1 MNLLLK
7 NAFIPIISVLLV
19 NCASSTKTDSMSND
33 DYKQSIEGKI
43 GTPVSYIS
51 NEANDK
57 ILCVKEDDNSD
68 ETKVNRVFVVWDIE
82 NSKIVYEKNMKGG
95 YVKWFDNDHL
105 EITGVIGIVQPGKE
119 KEDYVQIVNVL
130 TNQSMSKSS
139 FLKSRDL

>member
-7 NAFIPIISVLLV
+7 NAFIAIISVLLV

-33 DYKQSIEGKI
+33 DYKQTIEEKI

-57 ILCVKEDDNSD
+57 ILCVKEEANSD
-68 ETKVNRVFVVWDIE
+68 ESKVGRVLVVWDIE
-82 NSKIVYEKNMKGG
+82 NGKIIYEKNMKGG

-105 EITGVIGIVQPGKE
+105 EIAGVIGVVQPDKD
-119 KEDYVQIVNVL
+119 KEDYIQIVNVM
-130 TNQSMSKSS
+130 TNQTMSKAN